1 MLTSKHVE
9 KHILNILKSFNK
21 AYNLQTFQNK
31 TLKKNKKIQI
41 LKKINFTMIFRIS
54 KKNHFF
60 EVGNFKIFSKK
71 FLEIFFVIFE
81 AFIKK
86 N

>member
-1 MLTSKHVE
+1 M
-9 KHILNILKSFNK
+9 NILKSFNE
-21 AYNLQTFQNK
+21 AYNSQTFQNK
-31 TLKKNKKIQI
+31 TLKKNKKIP
-41 LKKINFTMIFRIS
+41 NFEKNQFYYDFS
-54 KKNHFF
+54 NFKKNHFF

-86 N
+86 IKSEFKYF